1 MFIAALDNTGVVMSM
16 IIYCI
21 AKYPDAKEKL
31 EKEIKSFI

>member
-16 IIYCI
+16 VLYCV

-31 EKEIKSFI
+31 LKEIN